1 MTEKTYVDEYTAV
14 TATLSKYITGLAT
27 AEGDTMRP
35 AFHADAVMFTVADGA
50 VTRVP
55 AHNALFDGMDNDFTP
70 SNPTSAVL
78 TVDIVGDVAS
88 ARVDS
93 DDVDG
98 FRFSDFFHLLKT
110 GSEWQIVAKTFYTHP
125 TPVS

>member
-1 MTEKTYVDEYTAV
+1 MSELTSVQEYNAV
-14 TATLSKYITGLAT
+14 IETLSMYIRGLAT

-35 AFHADAVMFTVADGA
+35 AFHPDAVMFTVAEKA
-50 VTRVP
+50 VTRMA
-55 AHNALFDGMDNDFTP
+55 AHNALFDGMDNDFAP
-70 SNPTSAVL
+70 STPTSAVL

-98 FRFSDFFHLLKT
+98 FRFSDFFHLLKAD
-110 GSEWQIVAKTFYTHP
+110 GQWQIVAKTFYTHSAP
-125 TPVS
+125 AN